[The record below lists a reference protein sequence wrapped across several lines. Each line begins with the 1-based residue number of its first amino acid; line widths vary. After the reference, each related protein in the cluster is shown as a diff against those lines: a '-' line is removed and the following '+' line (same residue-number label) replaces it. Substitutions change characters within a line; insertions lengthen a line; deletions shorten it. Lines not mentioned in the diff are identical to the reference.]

1 MKDSYPSISLVRICR
16 LLGVTRQA
24 FYQHFWQ
31 LQDWKC
37 EAELVVMEVKRIR
50 LQHPVMGTRK
60 LYCLLQPFLLEHQIK
75 MGRDR
80 LFDLLA
86 VYKLLVRKKKRKI
99 ATTCSQHW
107 LKKYPNLIKNW
118 SATQPGQLWVADI
131 TYVPT
136 TNGFLYLSLI
146 TDAYSHKIM
155 GYQIAN
161 SLEAVHSQ
169 QALKMALL
177 NRSKQQPLIHHS
189 DRGLQYC
196 STEYVSLLH
205 QNDIQISMTE
215 SGDPL
220 ENPIAERINGIL
232 KNEYLHHFSIR
243 NVCDAKQLLER
254 TVKSYNKSR
263 PHYSIKLLTPELVHQ
278 LNLPVN
284 KKWSRK
290 KQIPNIVNQ

>member
-75 MGRDR
+75 MGRDT

-118 SATQPGQLWVADI
+118 SATQV
-131 TYVPT
+131 
-136 TNGFLYLSLI
+136 
-146 TDAYSHKIM
+146 
-155 GYQIAN
+155 
-161 SLEAVHSQ
+161 
-169 QALKMALL
+169 
-177 NRSKQQPLIHHS
+177 
-189 DRGLQYC
+189 
-196 STEYVSLLH
+196 
-205 QNDIQISMTE
+205 
-215 SGDPL
+215 
-220 ENPIAERINGIL
+220 
-232 KNEYLHHFSIR
+232 
-243 NVCDAKQLLER
+243 
-254 TVKSYNKSR
+254 
-263 PHYSIKLLTPELVHQ
+263 
-278 LNLPVN
+278 
-284 KKWSRK
+284 
-290 KQIPNIVNQ
+290 